1 MKKKCNKILGIVVL
15 GLLLSGNAYAKKI
28 TFDCSGFSGAWEKKE
43 FEINTSS
50 KVIKEISIWSD
61 DWMKTATPKIT
72 SKINVVIYELIYLD
86 DKYAKGQRSFV
97 YKDENRK
104 SELEFNLNNKTYVN
118 ILTYGNSDPVSFKE
132 EKCK

>member
-1 MKKKCNKILGIVVL
+1 MMKKLLGILVL

-28 TFDCSGFSGAWEKKE
+28 TLDCSGSSDAWEKKE

-50 KVIKEISIWSD
+50 KVIKEISIWND
-61 DWMKTATPKIT
+61 DWMKNATPKIT
-72 SKINVVIYELIYLD
+72 SRINVNIYELIYLD

-97 YKDENRK
+97 YKGENRK
-104 SELEFNLNNKTYVN
+104 AELEFNLNNKTYVY
-118 ILTYGNSDPVSFKE
+118 IRTHGNNDPMSIK